1 MPNKILNEEK
11 IIKLIQNTLGKKVK
25 ITLKSNMNNVENW
38 DSLTHVQLVTALEKK
53 FKIKVSPEE
62 GIDAFNNFKEL
73 TSFVQKKISKKR

>member
-1 MPNKILNEEK
+1 MPSNISEDC
-11 IIKLIQNTLGKKVK
+11 KKVFSKVMKFPMKK
-25 ITLKSNMNNVENW
+25 INDKSSAENVENW

-62 GIDAFNNFKEL
+62 GIDAFNNFKQL